1 MTWQETASPNF
12 QARHDARDAD
22 AVVGVLEQL
31 EATRER
37 LERWFAP
44 PPGPTAVVLHP
55 SAGQLALAQP
65 AVPLL
70 RRLTTPAA
78 RRYVAGGFTARE
90 IHVLAPRLLAARASN
105 VPGSQEMLALT
116 PSALYAQLVVGRANP
131 GLPPPLRP
139 RTAARYASWAWL
151 SAGAGQWFS
160 GQTAH
165 ARPAIGRRL
174 REGGE
179 PSFPPG
185 IRDAQLLGG
194 SVLDLLVREEGEVAA
209 AALAVAELR
218 DPRRLLEHAFR
229 GRSFMHSAGAWRS
242 HLARMAGGS

>member
-1 MTWQETASPNF
+1 MSWQETASPNF
-12 QARHDARDAD
+12 QARHDERDES

-44 PPGPTAVVLHP
+44 LPASVAVVLHP
-55 SAGQLALAQP
+55 SAGQLTLAQP
-65 AVPLL
+65 AVGLL

-78 RRYVAGGFTARE
+78 RRYVGGWFTARE
-90 IHVLAPRLLAARASN
+90 VHVLAPRLLAARASN
-105 VPGSQEMLALT
+105 VPGSHEMLALT

-131 GLPPPLRP
+131 GLPPPFRP
-139 RTAARYASWAWL
+139 ATVARYARWAWL

-194 SVLDLLVREEGEVAA
+194 SVLDLLVREEGEAAA

-229 GRSFMHSAGAWRS
+229 GRSFVHSAGAWRA